1 LFQTLQVERIAEEG
15 LDFFQVYALDL
26 LGRQDEAF
34 ELAFELSREGYL
46 WNLFRLYN
54 RADRSHELVDY
65 LEERWPGLDAFAA
78 DYPHNEFG
86 YDLMAE
92 VALAYS
98 RTGNTERFD
107 DALLL
112 VENAM
117 SSLSGQGI
125 DNYWF
130 MYQNAKYLAL
140 AGEYNKAITQLE
152 NSIDRGLRGYALFV
166 TYTPMFEPLRDDP
179 RFVAVEAVMVDNI
192 NVDREALG
200 LEPID
205 LLNQF

>member
-1 LFQTLQVERIAEEG
+1 M
-15 LDFFQVYALDL
+15 DL
-26 LGRQDEAF
+26 LGRHDEAF

-54 RADRSHELVDY
+54 RADRSHELVNY

-78 DYPHNEFG
+78 DYPHDKYG

-112 VENAM
+112 VEKAM
-117 SSLSGQGI
+117 SNLSGQGI
-125 DNYWF
+125 DNNWF

-140 AGEYNKAITQLE
+140 AGAYDAAIAQLE
-152 NSIDRGLRGYALFV
+152 SSIDRGLRGYAFFV
-166 TYTPMFEPLRDDP
+166 TYTLMFEPLRDDP
-179 RFVAVEAVMVDNI
+179 RFVALGTVMVDNI

-205 LLNQF
+205 PLNQF